1 MVNTNKLMVSFGNMS
16 KERKKQR
23 MKIING
29 SNIERTENWRV
40 LLYGKPGIGK
50 TTLIKQ
56 LKGKTL
62 VLSLDNSQRVLAG
75 SENIDVVE
83 FDREH
88 PTDCMTN
95 FLKEVDEILPEY
107 DNLVIDNISSFQ
119 SDWFIEQG
127 RTSKN
132 GIGNELQH
140 YSLWTNYFLRV
151 LTAIYSK
158 PINIYVTAWEDTR
171 DLNLETG
178 QIITQYVPEV
188 RSSVLNKLLGLTDVV
203 GRIIVN
209 EKTGGR
215 GVVLEGSEGT
225 YAKNRLDKRTV
236 CSIEEVFEF
245 EA

>member
-1 MVNTNKLMVSFGNMS
+1 
-16 KERKKQR
+16 

-29 SNIERTENWRV
+29 LNIELTKNWRI
-40 LLYGKPGIGK
+40 LIYGKPGIGK

-83 FDREH
+83 FDRNQ
-88 PTDCMTN
+88 PTDCMTT
-95 FLKEVDEILPEY
+95 FLKEVDEVLSEY

-119 SDWFIEQG
+119 SDWFVEQG
-127 RTSKN
+127 RKSKN
-132 GIGNELQH
+132 GISNELQH
-140 YSLWTNYFLRV
+140 FSQWTNYFLRV

-158 PINIYVTAWEDTR
+158 PINIYVTAWEDVR

-178 QIITQYVPEV
+178 QIISQYIPQI
-188 RSSVLNKLLGLTDVV
+188 RTSVLSQLLGLTDVV
-203 GRIIVN
+203 GRVVVN
-209 EKTGGR
+209 EKTGNR
-215 GVVLEGSEGT
+215 GCILEGSEGV
-225 YAKNRLDKRTV
+225 YAKNRLDGRKA
-236 CSIEEVFEF
+236 CPLEEVFNF

>member
-1 MVNTNKLMVSFGNMS
+1 
-16 KERKKQR
+16 

-29 SNIERTENWRV
+29 SNIELTKNWRV
-40 LLYGKPGIGK
+40 LLFGKPGIGK

-83 FDREH
+83 FDRNQ
-88 PTDCMTN
+88 PTDCMTT
-95 FLKEVDEILPEY
+95 FLKEVDEVLSEY

-132 GIGNELQH
+132 GISNELQH
-140 YSLWTNYFLRV
+140 FSQWTNYFLRV
-151 LTAIYSK
+151 MTAIYSK

-188 RSSVLNKLLGLTDVV
+188 RGSVLNKLLGLTDVV

-245 EA
+245 GS

>member
-1 MVNTNKLMVSFGNMS
+1 
-16 KERKKQR
+16 

-29 SNIERTENWRV
+29 SNIELTKNWRV
-40 LLYGKPGIGK
+40 LLFGKPGIGK

-83 FDREH
+83 FDRNQ
-88 PTDCMTN
+88 PTDCMTT
-95 FLKEVDEILPEY
+95 FLKEVDEILSEY

-119 SDWFIEQG
+119 SDWFVEQG

-178 QIITQYVPEV
+178 QIITQYIPQV
-188 RSSVLNKLLGLTDVV
+188 RESVLNQLLGLTDVV

-225 YAKNRLDKRTV
+225 YAKNRLDKRTA

-245 EA
+245 ET

>member
-1 MVNTNKLMVSFGNMS
+1 MKLTNA
-16 KERKKQR
+16 
-23 MKIING
+23 
-29 SNIERTENWRV
+29 SNIELTKNWRI
-40 LLYGKPGIGK
+40 LIYGKPGLGK

-83 FDREH
+83 FDRNQ
-88 PTDCMTN
+88 PSDCMTN
-95 FLKEVDEILPEY
+95 FLKEVDEVLPNY

-127 RTSKN
+127 RKSKN
-132 GIGNELQH
+132 GISNELQH
-140 YSLWTNYFLRV
+140 YSQWTNYFLRV

-158 PINIYVTAWEDTR
+158 PINIYVTAWEDTH

-178 QIITQYVPEV
+178 QIITQYVPQI
-188 RSSVLNKLLGLTDVV
+188 RHSVLSQLLGLTDVV

-236 CSIEEVFEF
+236 CAIEEVFEF
-245 EA
+245 ET

>member
-1 MVNTNKLMVSFGNMS
+1 
-16 KERKKQR
+16 
-23 MKIING
+23 MKITNA
-29 SNIERTENWRV
+29 SNIELTRNWRI
-40 LLYGKPGIGK
+40 LIYGKPGLGK

-62 VLSLDNSQRVLAG
+62 VLSLDNSQRVLGG

-83 FDREH
+83 FDRNQ
-88 PTDCMTN
+88 PSDCMTN
-95 FLKEVDEILPEY
+95 FLKEVDEILSEY

-127 RTSKN
+127 RKSKN
-132 GIGNELQH
+132 GISNELQH
-140 YSLWTNYFLRV
+140 YSQWTNYFLRV

-158 PINIYVTAWEDTR
+158 PINIYVTAWEDTH

-178 QIITQYVPEV
+178 QIITQYVPQI
-188 RSSVLNKLLGLTDVV
+188 RNSVLSQLLGLTDVV

-245 EA
+245 ET

>member
-1 MVNTNKLMVSFGNMS
+1 
-16 KERKKQR
+16 
-23 MKIING
+23 MKITNA
-29 SNIERTENWRV
+29 SNIELTRNWRI
-40 LLYGKPGIGK
+40 LIYGKPGLGK

-83 FDREH
+83 FDRNQ
-88 PTDCMTN
+88 PSDCMTN
-95 FLKEVDEILPEY
+95 FLKEADEILSEY

-127 RTSKN
+127 RKSKN
-132 GIGNELQH
+132 GISNELQH
-140 YSLWTNYFLRV
+140 YSQWTNYFLRV

-158 PINIYVTAWEDTR
+158 PINIYVTAWEDTH

-178 QIITQYVPEV
+178 QIITQYVPQI
-188 RSSVLNKLLGLTDVV
+188 RNSVLSQLLGLTDVV

-236 CSIEEVFEF
+236 CFIEEVFEF
-245 EA
+245 ET

>member
-1 MVNTNKLMVSFGNMS
+1 
-16 KERKKQR
+16 

-29 SNIERTENWRV
+29 SNIELTENWRI
-40 LLYGKPGIGK
+40 LIYGKPGIGK

-88 PTDCMTN
+88 PTDCMTT

-119 SDWFIEQG
+119 SDWFVEQG

-132 GIGNELQH
+132 GISNELQH
-140 YSLWTNYFLRV
+140 FSQWTNYFLRV

-158 PINIYVTAWEDTR
+158 PINIYVTAWEDVR
-171 DLNLETG
+171 DLSLETG
-178 QIITQYVPEV
+178 QIISQYIPQI
-188 RSSVLNKLLGLTDVV
+188 RTSVLSQLLGLTDVV
-203 GRIIVN
+203 GRVVVN
-209 EKTGGR
+209 EKTGNR
-215 GVVLEGSEGT
+215 GCILEGSEGV
-225 YAKNRLDKRTV
+225 YAKNRLDGRKA
-236 CSIEEVFEF
+236 CPLEEVFNF

>member
-1 MVNTNKLMVSFGNMS
+1 
-16 KERKKQR
+16 

-29 SNIERTENWRV
+29 SNIELTKNWRV
-40 LLYGKPGIGK
+40 LLFGKPGIGK

-88 PTDCMTN
+88 PTDCMTT
-95 FLKEVDEILPEY
+95 FLKEVDEILSEY

-127 RTSKN
+127 RKSKN
-132 GIGNELQH
+132 GISNELQH
-140 YSLWTNYFLRV
+140 FSQWTNYFLRV

-203 GRIIVN
+203 GRVVVN
-209 EKTGGR
+209 EKTGNR
-215 GVVLEGSEGT
+215 GCILEGSEGV
-225 YAKNRLDKRTV
+225 YAKNRLDGRKA
-236 CSIEEVFEF
+236 CPLEEVFNF

>member
-1 MVNTNKLMVSFGNMS
+1 
-16 KERKKQR
+16 

-29 SNIERTENWRV
+29 SNIELTENWRI
-40 LLYGKPGIGK
+40 LIYGKPGIGK

-83 FDREH
+83 FDRNQ
-88 PTDCMTN
+88 PTDCMTT
-95 FLKEVDEILPEY
+95 FLKEVDEVLSEY

-119 SDWFIEQG
+119 SDWFVEQG

-188 RSSVLNKLLGLTDVV
+188 RGSVLNQLLGLTDVV

-245 EA
+245 ET

>member
-1 MVNTNKLMVSFGNMS
+1 
-16 KERKKQR
+16 

-29 SNIERTENWRV
+29 SNIELTENWRI
-40 LLYGKPGIGK
+40 LIYGKPGIGK

-158 PINIYVTAWEDTR
+158 PVNIYVTAWEDVR
-171 DLNLETG
+171 DLSLETG
-178 QIITQYVPEV
+178 QIISQYIPQI
-188 RSSVLNKLLGLTDVV
+188 RTSVLSQLLGLTDVV

-245 EA
+245 ET

>member
-1 MVNTNKLMVSFGNMS
+1 
-16 KERKKQR
+16 

-29 SNIERTENWRV
+29 SNIELTENWRI
-40 LLYGKPGIGK
+40 LIYGKPGIGK

-83 FDREH
+83 FDRNH
-88 PTDCMTN
+88 PTDCMTT
-95 FLKEVDEILPEY
+95 FLKEVDEVLSEY

-119 SDWFIEQG
+119 SDWFVEQG

-178 QIITQYVPEV
+178 QIITQYVPQV
-188 RSSVLNKLLGLTDVV
+188 RESVLNQLLGLTDVV

>member
-1 MVNTNKLMVSFGNMS
+1 
-16 KERKKQR
+16 
-23 MKIING
+23 MKITNA
-29 SNIERTENWRV
+29 SNIELTRNWRI
-40 LLYGKPGIGK
+40 LIYGKPGLGK

-62 VLSLDNSQRVLAG
+62 VLALDNSQRVLAG

-88 PTDCMTN
+88 STDCMIN
-95 FLKEVDEILPEY
+95 FLKEVDEILSEY

-119 SDWFIEQG
+119 SDWFVEQG
-127 RTSKN
+127 RKSKN
-132 GIGNELQH
+132 GISNELQH
-140 YSLWTNYFLRV
+140 YSQWTNYFLRV
-151 LTAIYSK
+151 LAAIYSK
-158 PINIYVTAWEDTR
+158 PVNIYVTAWEDTR

-178 QIITQYVPEV
+178 QIITQYVPQIRE
-188 RSSVLNKLLGLTDVV
+188 SVLNQLLGLTDVV

-236 CSIEEVFEF
+236 CAIEEVFEF
-245 EA
+245 ET

>member
-1 MVNTNKLMVSFGNMS
+1 
-16 KERKKQR
+16 
-23 MKIING
+23 MKITNA
-29 SNIERTENWRV
+29 SNIELTENWRI
-40 LLYGKPGIGK
+40 LIYGKPGIGK

-88 PTDCMTN
+88 PTDCMTT

-119 SDWFIEQG
+119 SDWFVQMARESASGLQ
-127 RTSKN
+127 
-132 GIGNELQH
+132 NELQH
-140 YSLWTNYFLRV
+140 FSRWTNFFLRV

-178 QIITQYVPEV
+178 QIITQYVPQIRE
-188 RSSVLNKLLGLTDVV
+188 SVLNQLLGLTDVV
-203 GRIIVN
+203 GRVVVN
-209 EKTGGR
+209 EKTGNR
-215 GVVLEGSEGT
+215 GCILEGSEGV
-225 YAKNRLDKRTV
+225 YAKNRLDGRKA
-236 CSIEEVFEF
+236 CPLEEVFNLES
-245 EA
+245 

>member
-1 MVNTNKLMVSFGNMS
+1 
-16 KERKKQR
+16 

-29 SNIERTENWRV
+29 SNIELTENWRI
-40 LLYGKPGIGK
+40 LIYGKPGIGK

-83 FDREH
+83 FDRNQ
-88 PTDCMTN
+88 PTDCMTT
-95 FLKEVDEILPEY
+95 FLKEVDEILSEY

-119 SDWFIEQG
+119 SDWFVEQG

-158 PINIYVTAWEDTR
+158 PVNIYVTAWEDTR

-178 QIITQYVPEV
+178 QIITQYVPQIRE
-188 RSSVLNKLLGLTDVV
+188 SVLNQILGLTDVV

-245 EA
+245 ET

>member
-1 MVNTNKLMVSFGNMS
+1 
-16 KERKKQR
+16 

-29 SNIERTENWRV
+29 LNIELTENWRI
-40 LLYGKPGIGK
+40 LIYGKPGIGK

-83 FDREH
+83 FDRNQ

-95 FLKEVDEILPEY
+95 FLKEVDEVLPEY

-119 SDWFIEQG
+119 SDWFVEQG

-178 QIITQYVPEV
+178 QIITQYVPQIRE
-188 RSSVLNKLLGLTDVV
+188 SVLNQLLGLTDVV

>member
-1 MVNTNKLMVSFGNMS
+1 
-16 KERKKQR
+16 
-23 MKIING
+23 MKITNA
-29 SNIERTENWRV
+29 SNIELTENWRI
-40 LLYGKPGIGK
+40 LIYGKPGIGK

-83 FDREH
+83 FDRNQ
-88 PTDCMTN
+88 PTDCMTT
-95 FLKEVDEILPEY
+95 FLKEVDEVLSEY

-119 SDWFIEQG
+119 SDWFVEQG

-158 PINIYVTAWEDTR
+158 PVNIYVTAWEDTR

-178 QIITQYVPEV
+178 QIITQYVPQV
-188 RSSVLNKLLGLTDVV
+188 RESVLNQILGLTDVV

-245 EA
+245 ES

>member
-1 MVNTNKLMVSFGNMS
+1 MN
-16 KERKKQR
+16 
-23 MKIING
+23 IING
-29 SNIERTENWRV
+29 SNIELTKNWRV
-40 LLYGKPGIGK
+40 LLFGKPGIGK

-88 PTDCMTN
+88 PTDCMTT
-95 FLKEVDEILPEY
+95 FLKEVDEILSEY

-127 RTSKN
+127 RKSKN
-132 GIGNELQH
+132 GISNELQH
-140 YSLWTNYFLRV
+140 FSQWTNYFLRV

-203 GRIIVN
+203 GRVVVN
-209 EKTGGR
+209 EKTGNR
-215 GVVLEGSEGT
+215 GCILEGSEGV
-225 YAKNRLDKRTV
+225 YAKNRLDGRKA
-236 CSIEEVFEF
+236 CPLEEVFNF

>member
-1 MVNTNKLMVSFGNMS
+1 
-16 KERKKQR
+16 

-29 SNIERTENWRV
+29 SNIELTENWRI
-40 LLYGKPGIGK
+40 LIYGKPGIGK

-83 FDREH
+83 FDRNQ
-88 PTDCMTN
+88 PTDCMTT
-95 FLKEVDEILPEY
+95 FLKEVDEVLSEY

-127 RTSKN
+127 RKSKN
-132 GIGNELQH
+132 GISNELQH
-140 YSLWTNYFLRV
+140 FSQWTNYFLRV
-151 LTAIYSK
+151 MTAIYSK
-158 PINIYVTAWEDTR
+158 PVNVYVTAWEDTR

-188 RSSVLNKLLGLTDVV
+188 RGSVLNKLLGLTDVV

-236 CSIEEVFEF
+236 CSIEEVFNF

>member
-1 MVNTNKLMVSFGNMS
+1 
-16 KERKKQR
+16 

-29 SNIERTENWRV
+29 SNIELTKNWRV
-40 LLYGKPGIGK
+40 LLFGKPGIGK

-75 SENIDVVE
+75 SENIDVVD
-83 FDREH
+83 FDRNQ

-95 FLKEVDEILPEY
+95 FLKEVDEVLSEY

-119 SDWFIEQG
+119 SDWFVEQG

-178 QIITQYVPEV
+178 QIITQYVPQV
-188 RSSVLNKLLGLTDVV
+188 RESVLNQLLGLTDVV

-245 EA
+245 ET

>member
-1 MVNTNKLMVSFGNMS
+1 
-16 KERKKQR
+16 
-23 MKIING
+23 MKITNA
-29 SNIERTENWRV
+29 SNIELTENWRI
-40 LLYGKPGIGK
+40 LIYGKPGIGK

-83 FDREH
+83 FDRNQ
-88 PTDCMTN
+88 PTDCMTT
-95 FLKEVDEILPEY
+95 FLKEVDEVLSEY

-119 SDWFIEQG
+119 SDWFVEQG

-158 PINIYVTAWEDTR
+158 PVNIYVTAWEDTR

-188 RSSVLNKLLGLTDVV
+188 RGSVLNQLLGLTDVV

-245 EA
+245 ES

>member
-1 MVNTNKLMVSFGNMS
+1 
-16 KERKKQR
+16 
-23 MKIING
+23 MKITNA
-29 SNIERTENWRV
+29 SNIELTENWRI
-40 LLYGKPGIGK
+40 LIYGKPGIGK

-83 FDREH
+83 FDRNQ
-88 PTDCMTN
+88 PTDCMTT
-95 FLKEVDEILPEY
+95 FLKEVDEILSEY

-119 SDWFIEQG
+119 SDWFVEQG

-158 PINIYVTAWEDTR
+158 PVNIYVTAWEDTR

-178 QIITQYVPEV
+178 QIITQYVPQV
-188 RSSVLNKLLGLTDVV
+188 RESVLNQILGLTDVV

-245 EA
+245 ES

>member
-1 MVNTNKLMVSFGNMS
+1 
-16 KERKKQR
+16 
-23 MKIING
+23 MKITNA
-29 SNIERTENWRV
+29 SNIELTRNWRI
-40 LLYGKPGIGK
+40 LIYGKPGLGK

-56 LKGKTL
+56 LKGKTI

-88 PTDCMTN
+88 PTECMTN
-95 FLKEVDEILPEY
+95 FLKEVDKILSEY

-127 RTSKN
+127 RKSKN
-132 GIGNELQH
+132 GISNELQH
-140 YSLWTNYFLRV
+140 YSQWTNYFLRV

-158 PINIYVTAWEDTR
+158 PINIYVTAWEDTH

-178 QIITQYVPEV
+178 QIITQYVPQI
-188 RSSVLNKLLGLTDVV
+188 RNSVLSQLLGLTDVV

>member
-1 MVNTNKLMVSFGNMS
+1 
-16 KERKKQR
+16 

-29 SNIERTENWRV
+29 SNIELTENWRI
-40 LLYGKPGIGK
+40 LIYGKPGIGK

-83 FDREH
+83 FDRNQ

-95 FLKEVDEILPEY
+95 FLKEVDEVLSEY

-119 SDWFIEQG
+119 SDWFVEQG

-178 QIITQYVPEV
+178 QIITQYIPQV
-188 RSSVLNKLLGLTDVV
+188 RESVLNQLLGLTDVV

-245 EA
+245 ET

>member
-1 MVNTNKLMVSFGNMS
+1 
-16 KERKKQR
+16 

-29 SNIERTENWRV
+29 SNIELTKNWRV
-40 LLYGKPGIGK
+40 LLFGKPGIGK

-83 FDREH
+83 FDRNQ
-88 PTDCMTN
+88 PTDCMTT
-95 FLKEVDEILPEY
+95 FLKEVDEVLSEY

-119 SDWFIEQG
+119 SDWFVEQG

-178 QIITQYVPEV
+178 QIITQYVPQV
-188 RSSVLNKLLGLTDVV
+188 RESVLNQLLGLTDVV

-245 EA
+245 ET

>member
-1 MVNTNKLMVSFGNMS
+1 
-16 KERKKQR
+16 

-29 SNIERTENWRV
+29 SNIELTENWRI
-40 LLYGKPGIGK
+40 LIYGKPGIGK

-83 FDREH
+83 FDRNQ
-88 PTDCMTN
+88 PTDCMTT
-95 FLKEVDEILPEY
+95 FLKEVDEVLSEY

-119 SDWFIEQG
+119 SDWFVEQG

-188 RSSVLNKLLGLTDVV
+188 RGSVLNKLLGLTDVV

-245 EA
+245 ET